1 MVVRG
6 GARGGSFRGGARGRG
21 AFPGYNRG
29 GPGPGGRNSVFIPF
43 QAFDIEHC
51 ENHFPNL
58 DNAEEQATDSK
69 LSELILQRN
78 RNLVPDQAII
88 SGKVKSPNKIFI
100 QVRNVSKVPYL
111 PLFDS
116 RSKSFIS
123 ESLILSCLF
132 ISCYKYSDLFRI

>member
-88 SGKVKSPNKIFI
+88 SGKVKTPNSFLEFLISHFSTEG
-100 QVRNVSKVPYL
+100 QSH
-111 PLFDS
+111 LFQS
-116 RSKSFIS
+116 R
-123 ESLILSCLF
+123 LF
-132 ISCYKYSDLFRI
+132 

>member
-1 MVVRG
+1 MISPLYLRNNAQKNILEMVVRG
-6 GARGGSFRGGARGRG
+6 GSRGGSFRGGSRGRG

-78 RNLVPDQAII
+78 KSLVPDEAVIP
-88 SGKVKSPNKIFI
+88 GTW
-100 QVRNVSKVPYL
+100 SK
-111 PLFDS
+111 F
-116 RSKSFIS
+116 
-123 ESLILSCLF
+123 
-132 ISCYKYSDLFRI
+132 